1 MYDNIKD
8 ILDHTWQTTTNN
20 STEQQIIYYIC
31 GALVIILVVTFID
44 LLYRVFRN
52 FWKRGV

>member
-20 STEQQIIYYIC
+20 STEQQVIYYVC